1 MASCIAFHS
10 YKGGTGKTT
19 IAANLAALLAKKGY
33 RVFLLDLDVYAP
45 SLQAYFDTEPN
56 KFINDFLNGTAEI
69 RDVVVDL
76 TPTLEGVYSGNNAA
90 GRTSSSNSNSDINA
104 TTTTITTT
112 SSNQKDIGKGKEKE
126 KGKGKIA
133 GKLWVGF
140 CSSKKE
146 EIYRLEGG
154 GPGKQDSSKIQLLRR
169 FILLREQLISL
180 HDADYIIIDT
190 SPGIRYWSI
199 NALAVADTLFLTL
212 KMGDLDITGTR
223 KMAEEIYGSFTKFG
237 ARSYLVMNRVAGYC
251 VPQPLTISSLSPT
264 GEHKNISQPNSS
276 SFFASPSPHVSDT
289 ISRSATGG
297 RGGGGGGEGSGTL
310 ASSGT
315 HEGSITST
323 SSSSIMQQQ
332 KDESN
337 VIASMLSSEVS
348 MDVIS
353 AIACYCDVQF
363 SNKEFLTALK
373 YPDHPFAQQFE
384 KLVQTIEAMQVNKAK

>member
-45 SLQAYFDTEPN
+45 SLHSYFNMNP
-56 KFINDFLNGTAEI
+56 KRWINDFLNGSAEVGDI
-69 RDVVVDL
+69 IVDVTSALADV
-76 TPTLEGVYSGNNAA
+76 PSA
-90 GRTSSSNSNSDINA
+90 GE
-104 TTTTITTT
+104 
-112 SSNQKDIGKGKEKE
+112 QEKI
-126 KGKGKIA
+126 K
-133 GKLWVGF
+133 GKLWLGF
-140 CSSKKE
+140 SSPRKE

-154 GPGKQDSSKIQLLRR
+154 SGKQETSKIQLLRR

-212 KMGDLDITGTR
+212 KMGDLDIEGTR

-251 VPQPLTISSLSPT
+251 TPIHVTNKESNESHAAPSFGYNSMSHHSDLDASAITNQQKEELTITANSL
-264 GEHKNISQPNSS
+264 
-276 SFFASPSPHVSDT
+276 
-289 ISRSATGG
+289 ATDV
-297 RGGGGGGEGSGTL
+297 R
-310 ASSGT
+310 
-315 HEGSITST
+315 
-323 SSSSIMQQQ
+323 
-332 KDESN
+332 
-337 VIASMLSSEVS
+337 

-353 AIACYCDVQF
+353 SIACYCDIQF
-363 SNKEFLTALK
+363 TNKEFLTAIK
-373 YPDHPFAQQFE
+373 YPAHPFAHRFE
-384 KLVQTIEAMQVNKAK
+384 ELIRAIEEMQKRS